1 MEETRRK
8 GSETRNGQQ
17 GSLDELREE
26 IEEIDNGIVESI
38 ARRTYVAESIARVKE
53 ERGMGI
59 HDPDREEEVL
69 ERVEER
75 AESLEVDPETVREVF
90 ELLMGMSKDEQR
102 RHTDTD

>member
-1 MEETRRK
+1 
-8 GSETRNGQQ
+8 
-17 GSLDELREE
+17 
-26 IEEIDNGIVESI
+26 
-38 ARRTYVAESIARVKE
+38 
-53 ERGMGI
+53 MGI